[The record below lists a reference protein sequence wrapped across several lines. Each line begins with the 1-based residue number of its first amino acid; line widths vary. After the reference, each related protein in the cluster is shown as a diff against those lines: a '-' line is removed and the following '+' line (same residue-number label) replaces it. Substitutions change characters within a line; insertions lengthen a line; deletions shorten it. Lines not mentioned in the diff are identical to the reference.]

1 MPDDHEVGYRKPPLH
16 TRFKKGQSGNPSGR
30 PKDAKNLKTDLE
42 EEMQEKI
49 IVREGATRKEVSK
62 QRAMIK
68 ALAAEAVQ
76 GDTRA
81 ATLLANLILKLLDT
95 GAPTVTDNDELNADD
110 LAILETY
117 ERRIHNSPTRPTPDG
132 PPSAQ
137 QADEDGTEDEG
148 S

>member
-95 GAPTVTDNDELNADD
+95 GAPTGRACVM
-110 LAILETY
+110 
-117 ERRIHNSPTRPTPDG
+117 SP
-132 PPSAQ
+132 
-137 QADEDGTEDEG
+137 
-148 S
+148 

>member
-95 GAPTVTDNDELNADD
+95 GAPTVTNNDELDADD

-117 ERRIHNSPTRPTPDG
+117 ERRMREPKAQTPPEDPQSA
-132 PPSAQ
+132 PPAC
-137 QADEDGTEDEG
+137 ADGTDEEP

>member
-1 MPDDHEVGYRKPPLH
+1 MPDDHEVGYRKPPRH

-30 PKDAKNLKTDLE
+30 PKGTKNLRTELE
-42 EEMQEKI
+42 EEMNETI

-95 GAPTVTDNDELNADD
+95 GAPTVSEDDDLDADD
-110 LAILETY
+110 LAILETH
-117 ERRIHNSPTRPTPDG
+117 ERRIRNSQTRPTPDG
-132 PPSAQ
+132 PSSAVSTG
-137 QADEDGTEDEG
+137 EDDTDKEG